1 MGPSQKLAAAVRSV
15 LRKESL
21 AFSMPLRRAAR
32 GAKRS
37 AAVGVENL
45 EGRTLPSALGVTSPA
60 VIRKLAAAAYVWGL
74 APEIVQRLSTYRSIL
89 GTPLNTLDYAS
100 NPAAWNNGATYAG
113 DSSTLYI
120 NGFIDF
126 RKTAAMVLTVP
137 SASNQY
143 YVANILDDY
152 INTVGSIGTRT
163 TPSDGLTSYLLVG
176 PHSPYVKDKSVVID
190 GYRYPVMASDT
201 FTNWIVIRVGTNT
214 LIGASDPQSIAS
226 VFAGV
231 SQKFALNSLSE
242 FEQNGHQPVYPS
254 NFITPPPTPDQL
266 DEAAPFQNLPDEAAD
281 FFHQV
286 GTSVRDNPI
295 PYRTTGLSGTLVSQ
309 LPTWVVPQ
317 FGAKF
322 RYVVPAY
329 GQKGILRSFAPIGLT
344 PNGFSIPKNW
354 GPSQLAALQQGY
366 VDGRMNLNA
375 FLANLETASTAPT
388 NYWAIVNR
396 LVGTYANNALGY
408 LYRAAVVLAGG
419 SANVPL
425 DAVYPTMTTISTD
438 LTPLDGNHTYKI
450 TFLPPPSSITSLPV
464 VGTYPP
470 MVNNDQGNP
479 RGFWSIALYQP
490 DSSQATAPFLSQAG
504 VLNTSYSPADTAV
517 VSVNADA
524 NTLTVAAP
532 AEDTIMQSTPILF
545 GANAGDYGLTPGAVY
560 YVADA
565 PTYDSAKQ
573 QYTFQISQQWKQD
586 LSADNVPIQDSG
598 GPGPIVSLTPKS
610 AAGALLYGV
619 VKPVSQLGSAQLVAG
634 QLAKNADGSVTLW
647 ISPSLP
653 AGVAPSNWI
662 PSPST
667 AYFKRIYNATN
678 VSTSSQLYLRM
689 YYPAPGTPPPSI
701 LPYKAGRESLNESYI
716 PPILEL
722 VS

>member
-21 AFSMPLRRAAR
+21 AFSMPSRRAAR

-37 AAVGVENL
+37 VAVGVETL
-45 EGRTLPSALGVTSPA
+45 EGRALPSALGATNPA
-60 VIRKLAAAAYVWGL
+60 VIEKLAAAAYVWGL
-74 APEIVQRLSTYRSIL
+74 APEIVQRLSTYHSIL
-89 GTPLNTLDYAS
+89 GTPLNTLEYGS
-100 NPAAWNNGATYAG
+100 NPAAWNNSGTFAG
-113 DSSTLYI
+113 DSSALYI
-120 NGFIDF
+120 NAFIDF
-126 RKTAAMVLTVP
+126 KQTKAMVLTV
-137 SASNQY
+137 SSSSDQY
-143 YVANILDDY
+143 YVANLLDDY

-163 TPSDGLTSYLLVG
+163 TPSNGLTSYLLVG

-190 GYRYPVMASDT
+190 GYTYPVMASDT
-201 FTNWIVIRVGTNT
+201 FTSWLVIRVGVNT
-214 LIGASDPQSIAS
+214 LIGASDPQSDGS
-226 VFAGV
+226 VFADV

-254 NFITPPPTPDQL
+254 NFSTPTPTLEQMK
-266 DEAAPFQNLPDEAAD
+266 EAAPFQNLPNEAVD

-295 PYRTTGLSGTLVSQ
+295 PYRTTGLSGTLLSR
-309 LPTWVVPQ
+309 LPSYVVPQ
-317 FGAKF
+317 FGAKV

-329 GQKGILRSFAPIGLT
+329 GQKGILSSFTPIGLT
-344 PNGFSIPKNW
+344 PNGFSIPNNW

-366 VDGRMNLNA
+366 DDGRTSLNA

-388 NYWAIVNR
+388 NYWKIVNQ
-396 LVGTYANNALGY
+396 LVGTYPNNALGY
-408 LYRAAVVLAGG
+408 VFRAAVVLAGG

-438 LTPLDGNHTYKI
+438 STPLNGNHTYKI

-479 RGFWSIALYQP
+479 RGFWSISLYQP
-490 DSSQATAPFLSQAG
+490 DPSEAAAPFLSQVG

-517 VSVNADA
+517 VSVNAAA

-532 AEDTIMQSTPILF
+532 AEGTIVQSTPILF

-586 LSADNVPIQDSG
+586 LSTDNVPIQDSG
-598 GPGPIVSLTPKS
+598 GPGPIVTLTPKS
-610 AAGALLYGV
+610 GAGVLLYGV

-634 QLAKNADGSVTLW
+634 QLAKNADGSLTLW

-653 AGVAPSNWI
+653 AGVPPSNWI

-667 AYFKRIYNATN
+667 AYFHPIYNTTN
-678 VSTSSQLYLRM
+678 VSTSFQLYLRM
-689 YYPAPGTPPPSI
+689 YYPAPGTSPPSI
-701 LPYKAGRESLNESYI
+701 LPYKAGRESLDESYI